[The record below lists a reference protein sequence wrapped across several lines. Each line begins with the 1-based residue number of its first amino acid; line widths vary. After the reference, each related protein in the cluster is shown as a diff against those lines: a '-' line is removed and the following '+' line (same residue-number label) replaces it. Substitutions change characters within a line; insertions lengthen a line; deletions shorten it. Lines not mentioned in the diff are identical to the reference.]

1 MSPSRHLTLTAHN
14 NLMKFYNIFVHM
26 FFFIFLVTLLQ
37 GNWNVTLTTHNNLKK
52 FYDIFVHIFLNGAQ
66 KEIWKVQWALHIDKP
81 HPTKRWKVKTTHPL
95 PWKMP
100 KKCKCRVR
108 PAWLDPLANAQWR
121 YVRKSQ
127 MHIPLNSPP
136 PSWLPKARLPNLHPI
151 GSQNSPPP
159 VRNRH
164 PSINTNITI
173 HGTIL
178 SP

>member
-1 MSPSRHLTLTAHN
+1 MGQDH
-14 NLMKFYNIFVHM
+14 
-26 FFFIFLVTLLQ
+26 FFFVFSMHTKMYIGICLASRNLYVIIDLVSLILAQ
-37 GNWNVTLTTHNNLKK
+37 NE
-52 FYDIFVHIFLNGAQ
+52 IFLNGAQ

-136 PSWLPKARLPNLHPI
+136 SSWLPKARPPNLHPI